1 MTALVSDIGGTNTR
15 LGLVED
21 GQLVTSTLDSFAND
35 DFDSYEAVVETYLD
49 RLGQRRLEA
58 CCIALA
64 AVPTQDGAQLTNRDW
79 SIARAGLQA
88 LTGAP
93 FIGFLNDFEAL
104 GYSLIAP
111 ERLEAQ
117 PVFTSAAPPPARAT
131 RMVLGAGTGFNAA
144 ACYWPAFGA
153 APHVAAAECG
163 HTTLA
168 IEGEEERELQAALA
182 AGRGRASVERA
193 LSGNGLR
200 EIYAWVCRRDGRP
213 GKAGTSAEIT
223 AAAVAGTDE
232 QALAAAHLFL
242 RLLGRVVGDL
252 ALTFL
257 PHGGIYL
264 YGGVCRA
271 LAPLVVSTDTFREA
285 FRAKG
290 RMGPFM
296 ADFDAHLLLDDHVAL
311 IGCVEWLAIAPAFLA
326 GAPGACS
333 A

>member
-21 GQLVTSTLDSFAND
+21 GELVASTLGSFAND
-35 DFDSYEAVVETYLD
+35 DFGSYEAVVETYLD
-49 RLGQRRLEA
+49 RLGQRRLDA

-64 AVPTQDGAQLTNRDW
+64 AVPTPDGAQLTNRDW
-79 SIARAGLQA
+79 SIGRTGMQA

-104 GYSLIAP
+104 GYALAAP
-111 ERLEAQ
+111 EQLETQ
-117 PVFTSAAPPPARAT
+117 PVLASAAVVPPRAT

-144 ACYWPAFGA
+144 TCYWPAFGA

-168 IEGEEERELQAALA
+168 IEGEEECGLQAALA
-182 AGRGRASVERA
+182 MGRGRASVERA

-200 EIYAWVCRRDGRP
+200 EIYVWVCNRDGRP
-213 GKAGTSAEIT
+213 CRVKTSAEISK
-223 AAAVAGTDE
+223 AAVAGTDE
-232 QALAAAHLFL
+232 QAVAAAHLFL

-257 PHGGIYL
+257 PYGGIYL
-264 YGGVCRA
+264 HGGVCRA
-271 LAPLVVSTDTFREA
+271 LTPLVLGTDTFRDA

-296 ADFDAHLLLDDHVAL
+296 ADFDAHLLLDDRVAL
-311 IGCVEWLAIAPAFLA
+311 IGCVEWLRIAAASRL
-326 GAPGACS
+326 GVPGACP

>member
-1 MTALVSDIGGTNTR
+1 MIALVSDIGGTNTR

-21 GQLVTSTLDSFAND
+21 GQLVHASLASFAND
-35 DFDSYEAVVETYLD
+35 GFDSYDAVVESYLD
-49 RLGQRRLEA
+49 RLGQRRFDA
-58 CCIALA
+58 CCVALA
-64 AVPTQDGAQLTNRDW
+64 AVPTPDGAQLTNRDW
-79 SIARAGLQA
+79 TIARSSLQA

-111 ERLEAQ
+111 ERLETQ
-117 PVFTSAAPPPARAT
+117 PVFASAVPQPPRAT

-144 ACYWPAFGA
+144 ACHWQAFGG

-168 IEGEEERELQAALA
+168 IEGDEECALQAALA

-200 EIYAWVCRRDGRP
+200 EIYAFVCDRDGQPCR
-213 GKAGTSAEIT
+213 AQTSAEIAT
-223 AAAVAGTDE
+223 AALARTDE
-232 QALAAAHLFL
+232 QAIAAAHLFL
-242 RLLGRVVGDL
+242 RLLGRVAGDL

-264 YGGVCRA
+264 SGGVCRA
-271 LAPLVVSTDTFREA
+271 LAPLLVGTDTFRDA
-285 FRAKG
+285 FHAKG

-296 ADFDAHLLLDDHVAL
+296 ADFDAHLLLDDRVAL
-311 IGCVEWLAIAPAFLA
+311 IGCVEWLRIAAA
-326 GAPGACS
+326 SYTCRA
-333 A
+333 

>member
-21 GQLVTSTLDSFAND
+21 GQLVAASLASFAND
-35 DFDSYEAVVETYLD
+35 GFDSYQAVVETYLD
-49 RLGQRRLEA
+49 RLGQRRLDA

-64 AVPTQDGAQLTNRDW
+64 AAPTPDGAQLTNRDW
-79 SIARAGLQA
+79 IIARAGLQA

-111 ERLEAQ
+111 ERLETQ
-117 PVFTSAAPPPARAT
+117 PVFVSEAPPLPRAT

-144 ACYWPAFGA
+144 ACHWPAFGG

-168 IEGEEERELQAALA
+168 IEGDEECALQAALA
-182 AGRGRASVERA
+182 VGRSRASVERA

-200 EIYAWVCRRDGRP
+200 QIYAFVCGRDGQPCR
-213 GKAGTSAEIT
+213 AETSAEIA

-232 QALAAAHLFL
+232 QAVAAAHLFL
-242 RLLGRVVGDL
+242 RLLGRVAGDL

-271 LAPLVVSTDTFREA
+271 LAPLIVATDTFRDA

-296 ADFDAHLLLDDHVAL
+296 ADFDTHLLLDDRVAL
-311 IGCVEWLAIAPAFLA
+311 VGCVEWLRIAAASRACPA
-326 GAPGACS
+326 
-333 A
+333 

>member
-21 GQLVTSTLDSFAND
+21 GQLVPTSLDSFAND
-35 DFDSYEAVVETYLD
+35 DFDSYEAVVETYLE
-49 RLGQRRLEA
+49 RLGQRRLDA

-64 AVPTQDGAQLTNRDW
+64 AAPTADGAQLTNRDW
-79 SIARAGLQA
+79 TIGRTGMRA

-104 GYSLIAP
+104 GYALIAP
-111 ERLEAQ
+111 QRLAAQ
-117 PVFTSAAPPPARAT
+117 TVLASATPRPARAT
-131 RMVLGAGTGFNAA
+131 RMVL
-144 ACYWPAFGA
+144 GA

-168 IEGEEERELQAALA
+168 IEGEEERVLQAALA

-200 EIYAWVCRRDGRP
+200 EIYAFVCDRDGQP
-213 GKAGTSAEIT
+213 CEAGTSAEIST
-223 AAAVAGTDE
+223 AAVAGADE
-232 QALAAAHLFL
+232 QAVAAAHLFL
-242 RLLGRVVGDL
+242 RLLGRVAGDL

-271 LAPLVVSTDTFREA
+271 LAPLIVGTDTFRDA

-290 RMGPFM
+290 RMAPFM
-296 ADFDAHLLLDDHVAL
+296 ADFDAHLLLDDRVAL
-311 IGCVEWLAIAPAFLA
+311 SGCVEWLRIVASSRS
-326 GAPGACS
+326 GKSGACP

>member
-15 LGLVED
+15 LGLVEN
-21 GQLVTSTLDSFAND
+21 GQLVPATLDSFAND
-35 DFDSYEAVVETYLD
+35 HFDSYEAVVETYLD
-49 RLGQRRLEA
+49 RLGQRRLAA

-64 AVPTQDGAQLTNRDW
+64 AVPTPDGAQLTNRDW
-79 SIARAGLQA
+79 TIRRSRMQA

-93 FIGFLNDFEAL
+93 FIDFLNDFEAL

-111 ERLEAQ
+111 ERLETQA
-117 PVFTSAAPPPARAT
+117 VLASAVPAPPKAT

-168 IEGEEERELQAALA
+168 IEGDEERDLQAALA

-200 EIYAWVCRRDGRP
+200 EIYGWICARDGRP
-213 GKAGTSAEIT
+213 GNAATSAEIT
-223 AAAVAGTDE
+223 QAATAGTDE
-232 QALAAAHLFL
+232 QAVAAAHLFL

-257 PHGGIYL
+257 PYGGIYL

-271 LAPLVVSTDTFREA
+271 LAPLVVATDTFRDA

-296 ADFDAHLLLDDHVAL
+296 ADFEAHLLVDDRVAL
-311 IGCVEWLAIAPAFLA
+311 AGCVEWLGIATASR
-326 GAPGACS
+326 GNAPVLRRA
-333 A
+333 

>member
-21 GQLVTSTLDSFAND
+21 GQLVPTSLDSFAND
-35 DFDSYEAVVETYLD
+35 DFDSYEAVVETYLE
-49 RLGQRRLEA
+49 RLGQRRLDA

-64 AVPTQDGAQLTNRDW
+64 AAPTADAAQLTNRDW
-79 SIARAGLQA
+79 TIGRTGMRA

-104 GYSLIAP
+104 GYALIAP
-111 ERLEAQ
+111 QRLAAQ
-117 PVFTSAAPPPARAT
+117 TVLASATPRPARAT

-168 IEGEEERELQAALA
+168 IEGEEERVLQAALA

-200 EIYAWVCRRDGRP
+200 EIYAFVCDRDGQP
-213 GKAGTSAEIT
+213 CEAGTSAEIST
-223 AAAVAGTDE
+223 AAVAGADE
-232 QALAAAHLFL
+232 QAVAAAHLFL
-242 RLLGRVVGDL
+242 RLLGRVAGDL

-271 LAPLVVSTDTFREA
+271 LAPLIVGTDTFRDA

-290 RMGPFM
+290 RMAPFM
-296 ADFDAHLLLDDHVAL
+296 ADFDAHLLLDDRVAL
-311 IGCVEWLAIAPAFLA
+311 SGCVEWLRIVASSRS
-326 GAPGACS
+326 GKSGACP

>member
-15 LGLVED
+15 LGLVAD
-21 GQLVTSTLDSFAND
+21 GELIPSSLDSFAND
-35 DFDSYEAVVETYLD
+35 EFDSYEAVVETYLA
-49 RLGQRRLEA
+49 RLGQRRLDA

-64 AVPTQDGAQLTNRDW
+64 AVPTPDGAQLTNRDW
-79 SIARAGLQA
+79 TIARSSLQA

-111 ERLEAQ
+111 ERLETQ
-117 PVFTSAAPPPARAT
+117 PVLASAMPPLSRAT

-144 ACYWPAFGA
+144 ACHWPTFGG

-168 IEGEEERELQAALA
+168 IEGDEECGLQAALA

-200 EIYAWVCRRDGRP
+200 EIHAFVCDRDGRQC
-213 GKAGTSAEIT
+213 KAQTSAEI
-223 AAAVAGTDE
+223 AVAAVAGSDE
-232 QALAAAHLFL
+232 QAVAAAHLFL
-242 RLLGRVVGDL
+242 RLLGRVAGDL

-264 YGGVCRA
+264 SGGVCRA
-271 LAPLVVSTDTFREA
+271 LAPLLVGTDTFRDA
-285 FRAKG
+285 FHAKG

-296 ADFDAHLLLDDHVAL
+296 ADFDAHLLLDDRVAL
-311 IGCVEWLAIAPAFLA
+311 IGCVEWLRIAAA
-326 GAPGACS
+326 SRACPT
-333 A
+333 

>member
-15 LGLVED
+15 LGLAEG
-21 GQLVTSTLDSFAND
+21 GQLVHSTLDSFAND
-35 DFDSYEAVVETYLD
+35 DFDSYDAVVETYLD
-49 RLGQRRLEA
+49 RLGQRRLDA

-64 AVPTQDGAQLTNRDW
+64 AVPTPDGAQLTNRDW
-79 SIARAGLQA
+79 TIRRTGLQA
-88 LTGAP
+88 LTGAS

-104 GYSLIAP
+104 GYSLVAP

-117 PVFTSAAPPPARAT
+117 PVFASAAPPSPKAT

-144 ACYWPAFGA
+144 TCYWPAFGA

-168 IEGEEERELQAALA
+168 IEGEEECELQAALA

-200 EIYAWVCRRDGRP
+200 EIYAWVCNRDARP
-213 GKAGTSAEIT
+213 CRVRTSAEISK
-223 AAAVAGTDE
+223 AAVAGSDE
-232 QALAAAHLFL
+232 QAVAAAHLFL

-264 YGGVCRA
+264 SGGVCRA
-271 LAPLVVSTDTFREA
+271 LAPLVVGTDIFRDA

-296 ADFDAHLLLDDHVAL
+296 AEFDAHLLLDDRVAL
-311 IGCVEWLAIAPAFLA
+311 IGCVEWLRIAAASRLGAARTCPA
-326 GAPGACS
+326 
-333 A
+333 

>member
-1 MTALVSDIGGTNTR
+1 MKTIYSPKHHGHSGQMEVTSD
-15 LGLVED
+15 GLVPGFEKPSRAEYIKAR
-21 GQLVTSTLDSFAND
+21 V
-35 DFDSYEAVVETYLD
+35 EAVK
-49 RLGQRRLEA
+49 LGPILPPQEHD
-58 CCIALA
+58 IA
-64 AVPTQDGAQLTNRDW
+64 
-79 SIARAGLQA
+79 IAKRVHA
-88 LTGAP
+88 AP
-93 FIGFLNDFEAL
+93 FIDFLNDFEAL

-111 ERLEAQ
+111 ERLETQA
-117 PVFTSAAPPPARAT
+117 VLASAVPAPPKAT

-168 IEGEEERELQAALA
+168 IEGDEERDLQAALA

-200 EIYAWVCRRDGRP
+200 EIYGWICARDGRP
-213 GKAGTSAEIT
+213 GNAATSAEIT
-223 AAAVAGTDE
+223 QAATAGTDE
-232 QALAAAHLFL
+232 QAVAAAHLFL

-257 PHGGIYL
+257 PYGGIYL

-271 LAPLVVSTDTFREA
+271 LAPLVVATDTFRDA

-296 ADFDAHLLLDDHVAL
+296 ADFEAHLLVDDRVAL
-311 IGCVEWLAIAPAFLA
+311 AGCVEWLGIATASR
-326 GAPGACS
+326 GNAPVLRRA
-333 A
+333 

>member
-21 GQLVTSTLDSFAND
+21 GQLVSSSLDSFAND
-35 DFDSYEAVVETYLD
+35 DFDSYDAVVETYLA
-49 RLGQRRLEA
+49 RLGQRRLDA

-64 AVPTQDGAQLTNRDW
+64 AVPTADGAQLTNRDW
-79 SIARAGLQA
+79 TIARTGLQT

-104 GYSLIAP
+104 GYALTAP
-111 ERLEAQ
+111 ERLQ
-117 PVFTSAAPPPARAT
+117 TQTVFASARPAPPKAT

-144 ACYWPAFGA
+144 ACYWPAFGV

-168 IEGEEERELQAALA
+168 IEGEEECELQTALA

-200 EIYAWVCRRDGRP
+200 EIYAWVCNRDGRP
-213 GKAGTSAEIT
+213 CRVRTSAEISK
-223 AAAVAGTDE
+223 AAVAGTDD
-232 QALAAAHLFL
+232 QAVAAAHLFL

-271 LAPLVVSTDTFREA
+271 LAPLVVGTDTFRNA

-290 RMGPFM
+290 RMMPFM
-296 ADFDAHLLLDDHVAL
+296 AEFEAHLLLDDRVAL
-311 IGCVEWLAIAPAFLA
+311 LGCVEWLRIAAASPSNQALT
-326 GAPGACS
+326 
-333 A
+333 